1 MSSRGAARGS
11 EGVDPDFG
19 LVLLYGAEELLEVA
33 LAKATAARP
42 LLHLGFGHR
51 IAVATHALYNL
62 EEERGSVSDWLG
74 EDLEQHALFVSVG
87 QDAKLGALGQL
98 GLAQRIRPQPL
109 RQRGVVEVAGPVHEF
124 KAAARAAHRTDS
136 GDDVGSLERHV
147 LNSGATM
154 LVEVRLDLRL
164 ALASGGRL
172 VDGEQHGFVVRGEHH
187 RVEPRVNRADVLRGE
202 LCKLVESG
210 DGL

>member
-1 MSSRGAARGS
+1 MPVAGAGADGIPRLSPVRPAGEDMDTRACGGQWPIGKFGRSRAARC
-11 EGVDPDFG
+11 P
-19 LVLLYGAEELLEVA
+19 
-33 LAKATAARP
+33 AAVP
-42 LLHLGFGHR
+42 H
-51 IAVATHALYNL
+51 LYNL